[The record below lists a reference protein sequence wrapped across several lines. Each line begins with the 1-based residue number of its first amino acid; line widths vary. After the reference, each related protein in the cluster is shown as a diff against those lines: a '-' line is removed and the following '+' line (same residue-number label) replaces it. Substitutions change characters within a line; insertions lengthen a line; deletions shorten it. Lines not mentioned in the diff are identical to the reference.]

1 MAMIKKLL
9 SVLGVIILFTSMAFA
24 QTSTIKGKVVDQT
37 GEPLGYT
44 RVYLKIADKVVNMAM
59 ADDKGEYSM
68 FAVETGTYD
77 LEADA
82 QMTCKKS
89 LKKTDIKV
97 GTSQVL
103 FIDFAIDCSSDL
115 EEVVIKYEPPVFDPD
130 NTSSTSRISGDNVR
144 TTPGR
149 SVTSA
154 LANLEGVSSVDG
166 AMTSVRG
173 NRSDGQQMIIDGVR
187 VRGNAGISMQ
197 SIEEAQLIQGG
208 IPAEYGDGTSF
219 TVITTKSAPKDFHGS
234 VELRGSIDGYNN
246 FLGAVSISGPLLK
259 GKKKSDPT
267 RIGFMLSGEVSY
279 DHDSR
284 PLRGGYWVANDDV
297 RDAIIANPV
306 RYPINEGFGVNYQEV
321 LYLTS
326 ESFHKERVKKNAGTW
341 DYLGQL
347 KFDFTMGKKHNMRLS
362 LGGSYEYLKGKSWS
376 QGYALFNNDNNPV
389 STNATLRLY
398 AKLNHRV
405 YTDTTGTGILKNVMY
420 DLNVNYTRYNSF
432 SYAARHKDRL
442 FEYGYVGKFT
452 NQRAR
457 GYTLTDEVTVMI
469 DSIPWTIPN
478 VREFTGLYDSIVTF
492 QINPDYNV
500 NPVLS
505 QYTLNFCELFP
516 PEVIYSYTYEGYPID
531 LNLYQMFG
539 ALRNGDTPGY
549 IYSSGLYSPP
559 GTVYNGYSKSQTEQ
573 LGVKASISMNLKNHE
588 LKFGFDFEKL
598 TNRGYGVSPVSLW
611 TLMRNETN
619 SHIKEL
625 DMAHPIITPIEGTNM
640 FQVDY
645 DQLVKLEDQTTF
657 DRSIRKALGLDPNGS
672 DWIDI
677 DNMDPS
683 TFNIGMFDAEELL
696 LGTSAGKY
704 PMVSYY
710 GYDYTGKANRHKTT
724 ISDFF
729 NNKNASG
736 RRTYAI
742 GAYEPIYMAFYLQD
756 KFSINS
762 LLFNIGLRVDRF
774 DANQEVLK
782 DPYLFREAYTVGNIM
797 EILKQNPAYADAT
810 IADVF
815 TGNAQS
821 DWVVYY
827 SGNDTYLSEADIAGS
842 EFNTTS
848 IAGYRSG
855 DVWYDAA
862 GNETSDPEA
871 ALKLNVNGPILKNR
885 LYDDDNNLLSGITKV
900 ESGAFTDYKAQWSV
914 MPRISFS
921 FPVSDNSLFYAHY
934 NIITNR
940 PTNLQISPVDYLFIS
955 QRQAARDIITNPNM
969 RAQQSIDYEIG
980 FRQKI
985 GNKSSIS
992 ISAYYSEK
1000 RNQIQAFRFTGAYPN
1015 TYYSYKNI
1023 DFGTVQGFTFS
1034 YKMNRTHNLTL
1045 SANYTLQYAK
1055 GTGSSTTSQ
1064 LSLLAANQP
1073 NLRTLSNLSFDQRH
1087 RIGVN
1092 LDYRFESGV
1101 DYEGPQTEKTV
1112 MVDGK
1117 PTTKTIQW
1125 LANTGVSLLFSAG
1138 SGTPYTRS
1146 STPNSTIVEGTTSKI
1161 VGSLNGSN
1169 LPWQFQCDLRI
1180 DKTFVFNL
1188 NKNAK
1193 DKDGNAKSA
1202 KPGYLTIYVDITNL
1216 FNFKN
1221 VIDVYSYT
1229 GNPDDDGYLS
1239 ASEYQQ
1245 AIQAQIYVPSFIN
1258 YYQMRVQDPYNYTR
1272 PIHAS
1277 LGIQFGF

>member
-68 FAVETGTYD
+68 FGVELGTYD

-173 NRSDGQQMIIDGVR
+173 NRSDGQQTIIDGVR
-187 VRGNAGISMQ
+187 VRGNGGISMQ

-267 RIGFMLSGEVSY
+267 RIGFMFSGEVSY
-279 DHDSR
+279 DHDAA
-284 PLRGGYWVANDDV
+284 PARGGVWVANDDV
-297 RDAIIANPV
+297 REAIIANPI
-306 RYPINEGFGVNYQEV
+306 RYSTEALGVNYQEV

-326 ESFHKERVKKNAGTW
+326 ESFHKERVRKNAGAW

-362 LGGSYEYLKGKSWS
+362 LGGSYEYLKGRSWS
-376 QGYALFNNDNNPV
+376 TSYSLFNGDNNPI
-389 STNATLRLY
+389 STNATLRLN
-398 AKLNHRV
+398 ARLNHRV

-420 DLNVNYTRYNSF
+420 DLNVNYTKFNSY

-452 NQRAR
+452 TQRVK
-457 GYTLTDEVTVMI
+457 GYPTIPDEVTVMI
-469 DSIPWTIPN
+469 DSIEWKIPN
-478 VREFTGLYDSIVTF
+478 AYEFQGYYDSIVTF
-492 QINPDYNV
+492 QINPDFNV
-500 NPVLS
+500 NPILS
-505 QYTLNFCELFP
+505 QYTLNFCEQFP
-516 PEVIYSYTYEGYPID
+516 AEEIYGYTYQGYPID
-531 LNLYQMFG
+531 LNLYQSFG
-539 ALRNGDTPGY
+539 ALRNGDSPDY
-549 IYSSGLYSPP
+549 IYSQYMYASP
-559 GTVYNGYSKSQTEQ
+559 GMVYNGYSKSQTEQ
-573 LGVKASISMNLKNHE
+573 FGVKASISMNLKNHE

-598 TNRGYGVSPVSLW
+598 TYRGYGISPVSLW
-611 TLMRNETN
+611 TLMRNEAN
-619 SHIKEL
+619 SHIMEL
-625 DMAHPIITPIEGTNM
+625 DKSNPIITPIDDY
-640 FQVDY
+640 FYVDY
-645 DQLVKLEDQTTF
+645 NQLIKLDDQTTF
-657 DRSIRKALGLDPNGS
+657 DRSLRKSLGLDPNGS

-677 DNMDPS
+677 DNLDPS

-696 LGTSAGKY
+696 LGTSAGEY

-710 GYDYTGKANRHKTT
+710 GYDYTGKVNRNKTT

-729 NNKNASG
+729 NGKNASG
-736 RRTYAI
+736 KRTYSI
-742 GAYEPIYMAFYLQD
+742 GAYEPVYMAFYLQD

-782 DPYLFREAYTVGNIM
+782 DPYLFRETYTVGNIM
-797 EILKQNPAYADAT
+797 EILKKNPSYQDAT

-827 SGNDTYLSEADIAGS
+827 SGSETYLSEADIAGNG
-842 EFNTTS
+842 FNKTS

-855 DVWYDAA
+855 DIWYNAA
-862 GNETSDPEA
+862 GEEVSNPET
-871 ALKLNVNGPILKNR
+871 ALKLNVNGPILKNP
-885 LYDDDNNLLSGITKV
+885 LYDENNNLIGGITKV
-900 ESGAFTDYKAQWSV
+900 ESSAFTDYKAQWSV

-934 NIITNR
+934 NIITSR

-955 QRQAARDIITNPNM
+955 QRNSANDIISNPNM
-969 RAQQSIDYEIG
+969 KPQQSIDYEIG

-1000 RNQIQAFRFTGAYPN
+1000 RNQIQSYRFSGAYPN

-1023 DFGTVQGFTFS
+1023 DFGTVQGFTFA

-1064 LSLLAANQP
+1064 LSILAANQP
-1073 NLRTLSNLSFDQRH
+1073 NLRTLSNLAFDQRH

-1125 LANTGVSLLFSAG
+1125 LSNTGFSLLFSAA

-1146 STPNSTIVEGTTSKI
+1146 STPNSSYVAGTNSRI
-1161 VGSLNGSN
+1161 VGSLYGSN
-1169 LPWQFQCDLRI
+1169 LPWQFQCDFRI
-1180 DKTFVFNL
+1180 DKTFIFNL

-1202 KPGYLTIYVDITNL
+1202 KPGYLTVYIDIQNL

-1221 VIDVYSYT
+1221 VISVYSYT

-1239 ASEYQQ
+1239 AAEYQQ
-1245 AIQAQIYVPSFIN
+1245 AIQAQIYVPSFIS
-1258 YYQMRVQDPYNYTR
+1258 YYQMRVQDPYNYSR
-1272 PIHAS
+1272 PIRAS

>member
-68 FAVETGTYD
+68 FGVELGTYD

-187 VRGNAGISMQ
+187 VRGNSGISMQ

-246 FLGAVSISGPLLK
+246 FLGAVSLSGPLLK

-267 RIGFMLSGEVSY
+267 RIGFMFSGEVSY
-279 DHDSR
+279 DHDAA
-284 PLRGGYWVANDDV
+284 PARGGVWVANDEA
-297 RDAIIANPV
+297 REAIIANPI
-306 RYPINEGFGVNYQEV
+306 RYSNESFGARYQEAC
-321 LYLTS
+321 YLTS
-326 ESFHKERVKKNAGTW
+326 ESFHKERVRKNAGNW

-347 KFDFTMGKKHNMRLS
+347 KFDFTLGKRNNMRLS
-362 LGGSYEYLKGKSWS
+362 LGGSYEYLKGRSWS
-376 QGYALFNNDNNPV
+376 STYALFNGDNNPI
-389 STNATLRLY
+389 STNATMRVN
-398 AKLNHRV
+398 ARLNHRV
-405 YTDTTGTGILKNVMY
+405 FTDTTGTGVLKNVMY
-420 DLNVNYTRYNSF
+420 DINVNYTRFNSE

-442 FEYGYVGKFT
+442 FEYGYVGKYT
-452 NQRAR
+452 TTKAK
-457 GYTLTDEVTVMI
+457 GYSALQDELVLMV
-469 DSIPWTIPN
+469 DSEQ
-478 VREFTGLYDSIVTF
+478 VRIFDVYEFEGWYDSIVSF
-492 QINPDYNV
+492 QVNPDFNV
-500 NPVLS
+500 NPILS
-505 QYTLNFCELFP
+505 QYTLNFIDQYPVQDL
-516 PEVIYSYTYEGYPID
+516 YDLTYEGYPID
-531 LNLYQMFG
+531 MTLYTQFG
-539 ALRNGDTPGY
+539 ALRNGDSPDL
-549 IYSSGLYSPP
+549 IYSMYYSP
-559 GTVYNGYSKSQTEQ
+559 GTVSNGYSKSQTEQ
-573 LGVKASISMNLKNHE
+573 FGVKASISMNLKNHE

-598 TNRGYGVSPVSLW
+598 TYRGYGIGPVSLW

-619 SHIKEL
+619 THISEL
-625 DMAHPIITPIEGTNM
+625 DKDHPIITNDGDY
-640 FQVDY
+640 FWVDY
-645 DQLVKLEDQTTF
+645 NRLISLDDQTTF
-657 DRSIRKALGLDPNGS
+657 DRNLRKALGLDPNGS

-677 DNMDPS
+677 DNLDPS
-683 TFNIGMFDAEELL
+683 TFNINMFDAEELL
-696 LGTSAGKY
+696 LGTSAGAS
-704 PMVSYY
+704 PLVSYY
-710 GYDYTGKANRHKTT
+710 GYDYTGKINHHKTT
-724 ISDFF
+724 IADFF
-729 NNKNASG
+729 NNIGSNG
-736 RRTYAI
+736 RRTYSI
-742 GAYEPIYMAFYLQD
+742 GAYEPIYMAFYIQD

-762 LLFNIGLRVDRF
+762 LLFNVGLRVDRF

-782 DPYLFREAYTVGNIM
+782 DPYLLREAYTVGNIM
-797 EILKQNPAYADAT
+797 DILKKNPAYANAA
-810 IADVF
+810 ISDVF
-815 TGNAQS
+815 TGNAQN

-827 SGNDTYLSEADIAGS
+827 AGNDTYLSDADIAGS
-842 EFNTTS
+842 EFNTAS
-848 IAGYRSG
+848 IVGYRSG
-855 DVWYDAA
+855 DIWYDAA
-862 GNETSDPEA
+862 GNEVENPEK
-871 ALKLNVNGPILKNR
+871 ALALNVNGPILKNP
-885 LYDDDNNLLSGITKV
+885 LYDENNNLISGITKV

-934 NIITNR
+934 NIITSR

-955 QRQAARDIITNPNM
+955 QRNAAGDIISNPNM
-969 RAQQSIDYEIG
+969 KPQQSIDYEIG

-1000 RNQIQAFRFTGAYPN
+1000 RNQIQAYRFSGAYPN

-1023 DFGTVQGFTFS
+1023 DFGTVQGFTFA

-1064 LSLLAANQP
+1064 LSILAANQP
-1073 NLRTLSNLSFDQRH
+1073 NLRTLTNLSFDQRH

-1092 LDYRFESGV
+1092 LDYRFDSGV
-1101 DYEGPQTEKTV
+1101 DYEGPVTEKTV

-1125 LANTGVSLLFSAG
+1125 LSNTGFSLLFSAA

-1146 STPNSTIVEGTTSKI
+1146 STPNSTIVAGTTSTI
-1161 VGSLNGSN
+1161 SGSLYGSN
-1169 LPWQFQCDLRI
+1169 MPWQFQCDFRI
-1180 DKTFVFNL
+1180 DKTFIFNL

-1202 KPGYLTIYVDITNL
+1202 KPGYLTVYVDIQNL

-1221 VIDVYSYT
+1221 VISVYDYT

-1239 ASEYQQ
+1239 AAEYQQ
-1245 AIQAQIYVPSFIN
+1245 AIEGQIYVPSFIT
-1258 YYQMRVQDPYNYTR
+1258 YYQMRVQNPYNYSR
-1272 PIHAS
+1272 PIRAS

>member
-44 RVYLKIADKVVNMAM
+44 RIYLKVADKVVNMAM

-68 FAVETGTYD
+68 FAVELGTYD

-97 GTSQVL
+97 GSSQVL

-173 NRSDGQQMIIDGVR
+173 NRSDGQQTIIDGVR
-187 VRGNAGISMQ
+187 VRGNGGISMQ

-267 RIGFMLSGEVSY
+267 RIGFMFSGEVSY
-279 DHDSR
+279 DHDAS
-284 PLRGGYWVANDDV
+284 PLRGGYWEANDDV
-297 RDAIIANPV
+297 REAIIANPI
-306 RYPINEGFGVNYQEV
+306 RYTNEAFGTNYQEAS
-321 LYLTS
+321 YLTS

-347 KFDFTMGKKHNMRLS
+347 KFDFTLGKKHNMRLS
-362 LGGSYEYLKGKSWS
+362 VGGSYQYIKGQSWDPRI
-376 QGYALFNNDNNPV
+376 ALFNNDNNPTTIN
-389 STNATLRLY
+389 STLRMN
-398 AKLNHRV
+398 ARLNHRV
-405 YTDTTGTGILKNVMY
+405 YTDTTGTGVLKNVMY
-420 DLNVNYTRYNSF
+420 DVNVNYTLFNTE

-442 FEYGYVGKFT
+442 FEYGYVGQFKT
-452 NQRAR
+452 TKAR
-457 GYTLTDEVTVMI
+457 GYSELKDELVVMVNDTDERHI
-469 DSIPWTIPN
+469 FGAY
-478 VREFTGLYDSIVTF
+478 EFEGLYDSVVTF
-492 QINPDYNV
+492 QVNPNFNV

-505 QYTLNFCELFP
+505 QYTLNFCEQYPIEDL
-516 PEVIYSYTYEGYPID
+516 YNYTYPGFPI
-531 LNLYQMFG
+531 NLDVYQTFG
-539 ALRNGDTPGY
+539 ALRNGDQPSM
-549 IYSSGLYSPP
+549 IYGMYYSP
-559 GTVYNGYSKSQTEQ
+559 GTVMSGYNKSRTEQ
-573 LGVKASISMNLKNHE
+573 FGVKASVSMNLKNHE
-588 LKFGFDFEKL
+588 LKFGFDFEKM
-598 TNRGYGVSPVSLW
+598 TYRGYGIGATSLW
-611 TLMRNETN
+611 TLMRNEAN
-619 SHIKEL
+619 SHILEL
-625 DMAHPIITPIEGTNM
+625 DKKNPIITSNGDY
-640 FQVDY
+640 FFVDY
-645 DQLVKLEDQTTF
+645 DQLIKLEDQTTF
-657 DRSIRKALGLDPNGS
+657 DRNLRKSLGLDPNGS

-677 DNMDPS
+677 DNLDPS
-683 TFNIGMFDAEELL
+683 AFDVTMFDAEELL
-696 LGTSAGKY
+696 LGTSSGAS

-710 GYDYTGKANRHKTT
+710 GYDYAGRINNKKTT

-729 NNKNASG
+729 NNTNSSG
-736 RRTYAI
+736 KRTYSI

-762 LLFNIGLRVDRF
+762 LLFNVGVRVDRF

-782 DPYLFREAYTVGNIM
+782 DPYLFREAYTVSNIM
-797 EILKQNPAYADAT
+797 EILRKTPAYANAS
-810 IADVF
+810 ISDVF
-815 TGNAQS
+815 TGNAQN

-827 SGNDTYLSEADIAGS
+827 AGNDTYLSEADIAGT
-842 EFNTTS
+842 EFNTQS
-848 IAGYRSG
+848 IVGYRSG
-855 DVWYDAA
+855 DVWYNAS
-862 GNETSDPEA
+862 GEEVSDPET
-871 ALKLNVNGPILKNR
+871 ALSLNVNGPILKNP
-885 LYDDDNNLLSGITKV
+885 LYDENNNLLSGITKV
-900 ESGAFTDYKAQWSV
+900 ESGAFTDYVAQWSV

-934 NIITNR
+934 NIITSR

-955 QRQAARDIITNPNM
+955 QRNSASDIISNPNM
-969 RAQQSIDYEIG
+969 KPQKSIDYEIG

-1000 RNQIQAFRFTGAYPN
+1000 RNQIQAYRFSGSYPN
-1015 TYYSYKNI
+1015 TYYSYQNI
-1023 DFGTVQGFTFS
+1023 DFGTVQGFTFA

-1055 GTGSSTTSQ
+1055 GTGSSSTSQ
-1064 LSLLAANQP
+1064 LSILAANMP
-1073 NLRTLSNLSFDQRH
+1073 NLRTLSNLAFDQRH
-1087 RIGVN
+1087 RIGIN
-1092 LDYRFESGV
+1092 LDYRFENGV
-1101 DYEGPQTEKTV
+1101 DYEGPVTEKTV
-1112 MVDGK
+1112 MVEGK

-1125 LANTGVSLLFSAG
+1125 LANTGFSLLFSAA
-1138 SGTPYTRS
+1138 SGLPYTRS
-1146 STPNSTIVEGTTSKI
+1146 STPNSTIVAGTTSRI
-1161 VGSLNGSN
+1161 TGSLYGSN
-1169 LPWQFQCDLRI
+1169 MPWQFQCDFRI

-1202 KPGYLTIYVDITNL
+1202 KPGYLTVYIDIQNL

-1221 VIDVYSYT
+1221 IISVYSYT
-1229 GNPDDDGYLS
+1229 GNADDDGYLS
-1239 ASEYQQ
+1239 AAEYQQ
-1245 AIQAQIYVPSFIN
+1245 AINSQIYVPSFID

-1272 PIHAS
+1272 PIRAS

>member
-9 SVLGVIILFTSMAFA
+9 SVLGVIILFSSMAFA

-68 FAVETGTYD
+68 FGVELGTYD

-173 NRSDGQQMIIDGVR
+173 NRSDGQQTIIDGVR
-187 VRGNAGISMQ
+187 VRGNGGISMQ

-234 VELRGSIDGYNN
+234 LELRGSIDGYNN

-267 RIGFMLSGEVSY
+267 RIGFMFSGEVSY
-279 DHDSR
+279 DHDAS
-284 PLRGGYWVANDDV
+284 PARGGVWVANDET
-297 RDAIIANPV
+297 REAIIANPI
-306 RYPINEGFGVNYQEV
+306 RYTSESFGANYQEAC
-321 LYLTS
+321 YLTS
-326 ESFHKERVKKNAGTW
+326 ESFHKERVRKNAGAW

-347 KFDFTMGKKHNMRLS
+347 KFDFTLGKKHNMRLS

-376 QGYALFNNDNNPV
+376 TTFALFNGDNNPI
-389 STNATLRLY
+389 STNATLRLN
-398 AKLNHRV
+398 ARLNHRV
-405 YTDTTGTGILKNVMY
+405 YTDTTGTGVLKNVMY
-420 DLNVNYTRYNSF
+420 DLNVNYTKFNSE

-442 FEYGYVGKFT
+442 FEYGYVGQFT
-452 NQRAR
+452 TTKAK
-457 GYTLTDEVTVMI
+457 GYQHQDVLTVQDENGEDYEIYDV
-469 DSIPWTIPN
+469 N
-478 VREFTGLYDSIVTF
+478 EFQGWYDSLVTF
-492 QINPDYNV
+492 KVNPNFNV
-500 NPVLS
+500 NPILS
-505 QYTLNFCELFP
+505 QYTLNFCDQFP
-516 PEVIYSYTYEGYPID
+516 VEDIYGYYYEGFPID
-531 LNLYQMFG
+531 LTLYTQFG
-539 ALRNGDTPGY
+539 ALRNGDSPDL
-549 IYSSGLYSPP
+549 IYSMYYSP
-559 GTVYNGYSKSQTEQ
+559 GTVSNGYSKSQTEQ
-573 LGVKASISMNLKNHE
+573 FGVKASISMNLKNHE

-598 TNRGYGVSPVSLW
+598 TYRGYGIGPVSLW
-611 TLMRNETN
+611 TLMRNEAN
-619 SHIKEL
+619 SHIAEL
-625 DMAHPIITPIEGTNM
+625 DKSNPIITDDGEA
-640 FQVDY
+640 FYVDY
-645 DQLVKLEDQTTF
+645 NRLIKLEDQSTF
-657 DRSIRKALGLDPNGS
+657 DRNLRKTLGLDPNGD

-677 DNMDPS
+677 DSYDPS
-683 TFNIGMFDAEELL
+683 IFNVNMFDAEELL
-696 LGTSAGKY
+696 LGTSSGAS
-704 PMVSYY
+704 PLVSYY
-710 GYDYTGKANRHKTT
+710 GYDYTGKINRKKTT

-729 NNKNASG
+729 NNTNSSG
-736 RRTYAI
+736 KRTYSI
-742 GAYEPIYMAFYLQD
+742 GAYEPIYMAFYIQD

-762 LLFNIGLRVDRF
+762 LLFNVGLRVDRF

-782 DPYLFREAYTVGNIM
+782 DPYLFREAYTVSNIM
-797 EILKQNPAYADAT
+797 EILKKNPAYANAS
-810 IADVF
+810 IGDVF
-815 TGNAQS
+815 VGNAQS

-827 SGNDTYLSEADIAGS
+827 AGNDTYLSEADIAGS
-842 EFNTTS
+842 EFNTSS
-848 IAGYRSG
+848 IVGYRSG
-855 DVWYDAA
+855 DVWYNAS
-862 GNETSDPEA
+862 GEEVSDPETS
-871 ALKLNVNGPILKNR
+871 LSLSMNGPILKNP
-885 LYDDDNNLLSGITKV
+885 LYDENNNLISGITKV

-934 NIITNR
+934 NIITSR

-955 QRQAARDIITNPNM
+955 QRNSAGDIISNPNM
-969 RAQQSIDYEIG
+969 KPQQSIDYEIG

-1000 RNQIQAFRFTGAYPN
+1000 RNQIQAYRFSGSYPN
-1015 TYYSYKNI
+1015 TYYSYQNI
-1023 DFGTVQGFTFS
+1023 DFGTVQGFTFA

-1055 GTGSSTTSQ
+1055 GTGSSATSQ
-1064 LSLLAANQP
+1064 LSILAANMP

-1092 LDYRFESGV
+1092 LDYRLESGV
-1101 DYEGPQTEKTV
+1101 DYEGPVTEKTV

-1125 LANTGVSLLFSAG
+1125 LSNTGFSLLFSAA

-1146 STPNSTIVEGTTSKI
+1146 STPNSNIVSGTTSRI
-1161 VGSLNGSN
+1161 AGSLYGSN
-1169 LPWQFQCDLRI
+1169 MPWQFQCDFRI
-1180 DKTFVFNL
+1180 DKTFIFNL

-1202 KPGYLTIYVDITNL
+1202 KPGYLTIYVDIQNL

-1221 VIDVYSYT
+1221 VISVYSYT

-1239 ASEYQQ
+1239 ATEYQQ
-1245 AIQAQIYVPSFIN
+1245 AINAQVNVPSFID
-1258 YYQMRVQDPYNYTR
+1258 YYRMRVQNPYNYSR
-1272 PIHAS
+1272 PIRAS